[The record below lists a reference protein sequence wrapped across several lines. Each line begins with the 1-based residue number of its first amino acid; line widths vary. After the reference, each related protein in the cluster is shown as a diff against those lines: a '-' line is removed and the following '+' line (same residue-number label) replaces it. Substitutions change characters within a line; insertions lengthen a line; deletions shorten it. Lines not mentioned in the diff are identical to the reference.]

1 MALEDDLMR
10 LFGSER
16 IQGLIERLNPG
27 DEIPMDVKMLSK
39 QIETA
44 QRRIEARNFEIRK
57 HVLQYDDVMNQ
68 QREIIYAQRRAV
80 LMGEDM
86 KANIQEMLSML
97 IKRAVGVYCQENVQ
111 PEEWDPQGLE
121 AYFARLCLPKDVHI
135 FEQGEQPERMT
146 HKQVLERVT
155 DLVTKAY
162 DDREAVITQAGADM
176 REIERI
182 VLLRCVDDH
191 WMDHIDEMDQLRQG
205 IGLRAYGQRDPVV
218 EYKFEG
224 YDMFENMT
232 YSIARRIRCLC
243 CFT

>member
-1 MALEDDLMR
+1 MYDKFDADCKQEHEKVVQAGGLHIIGTERHESRRIDNQLRGRAGRQGDPGSSRFYVALEDDLMR

-27 DEIPMDVKMLSK
+27 DESPMDVKMLSK

-44 QRRIEARNFEIRK
+44 QRRIESRNFEIRT

-97 IKRAVGVYCQENVQ
+97 IKRAVGVYCQENVL

-121 AYFARLCLPKDVHI
+121 AYFARLCLP
-135 FEQGEQPERMT
+135 RT
-146 HKQVLERVT
+146 
-155 DLVTKAY
+155 
-162 DDREAVITQAGADM
+162 
-176 REIERI
+176 
-182 VLLRCVDDH
+182 
-191 WMDHIDEMDQLRQG
+191 
-205 IGLRAYGQRDPVV
+205 
-218 EYKFEG
+218 
-224 YDMFENMT
+224 
-232 YSIARRIRCLC
+232 
-243 CFT
+243 